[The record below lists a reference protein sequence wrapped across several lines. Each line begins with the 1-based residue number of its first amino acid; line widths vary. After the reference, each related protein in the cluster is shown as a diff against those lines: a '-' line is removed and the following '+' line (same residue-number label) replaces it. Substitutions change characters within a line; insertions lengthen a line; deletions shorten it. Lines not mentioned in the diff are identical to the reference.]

1 MSDQKESNLIEI
13 FALWKNTSKNG
24 DTYLTG
30 KMGNARVI
38 VLKNN
43 FKDADNQSDYR
54 VFVSKN
60 EQENN
65 GGGGRGGRGN
75 EEI

>member
-1 MSDQKESNLIEI
+1 
-13 FALWKNTSKNG
+13 
-24 DTYLTG
+24 
-30 KMGNARVI
+30 MGNARVI

-43 FKDADNQSDYR
+43 FKEADNQPDYR
-54 VFVSKN
+54 VFVTKN

-65 GGGGRGGRGN
+65 GGERGGRGN